1 MSSWGSVYAWCGCR
15 EPGGGWVP
23 GARGVA
29 GPGMVAGICR
39 WNCLPGLAVG
49 AAGSAAAGF
58 RRGPPLSRRWRVCGC
73 RFPAWP
79 AACR

>member
-1 MSSWGSVYAWCGCR
+1 VLGGVFMRGAGAVSRVA
-15 EPGGGWVP
+15 GGGWAR

-39 WNCLPGLAVG
+39 WNCLAGG
-49 AAGSAAAGF
+49 AAGSAVAGF
-58 RRGPPLSRRWRVCGC
+58 WRGRMLSRRWRVCGC